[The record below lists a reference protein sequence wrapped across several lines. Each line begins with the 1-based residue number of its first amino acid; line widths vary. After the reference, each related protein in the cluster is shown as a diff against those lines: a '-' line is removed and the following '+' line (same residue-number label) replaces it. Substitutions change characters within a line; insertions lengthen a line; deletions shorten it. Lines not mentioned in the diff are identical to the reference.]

1 MDGLLKV
8 GLFAAGGSLLCF
20 VATGDGGLITIWS
33 AVALLLA
40 PLIVLR
46 LRIDAAEAEK
56 APAAAGNRHHNYVF
70 ASETAAPKRRRKVVA

>member
-20 VATGDGGLITIWS
+20 VASGDGGLMAIWS

-40 PLIVLR
+40 PLIVIKLR
-46 LRIDAAEAEK
+46 RDAAEPEA
-56 APAAAGNRHHNYVF
+56 APTGNRHHNYVF
-70 ASETAAPKRRRKVVA
+70 ASETATPRRRRKVVA